1 MEFLIK
7 YLKCGR
13 IEKEPKTSVLNFTV
27 YKITDITNII
37 IPYFEQKTIHGT
49 KRLDYLDFY
58 KVTKLMT
65 EGAYLTLEGLDLIRT
80 IKAGMNTG
88 RKLK

>member
-1 MEFLIK
+1 MELLRK

-13 IEKEPKTSVLNFTV
+13 IEKDPKTSIVNFTV

-37 IPYFEQKTIHGT
+37 IPFFEQNTIHGA

-65 EGAYLTLEGLDLIRT
+65 EGAHLTLEGLDFIRT

-88 RKLK
+88 RKF